1 MSFSFLLQHEKE
13 QPAQQSVKS
22 DQVTIRHRSE
32 LMGDIDESE
41 GYMRNKWSEQEMI
54 QTRRSVSSS
63 PSSES
68 ENNEAQDESKHQQ
81 LQQQKM
87 PMHPVAVTATIAATQ
102 LPTPQNE
109 MPMSNAHPM
118 RVNEM
123 ALNEGIQ
130 EMLPFPGQQQ
140 QSLPHPS
147 GQMNQFN
154 FPNENGPVSLFP
166 PTSGSLNTQI
176 PFPSPGTAMFPP
188 TFVNAYSAASS
199 TNSQQTS
206 KPGDTLTPNTGNS
219 SINYSANMC
228 AAAFTSS
235 SRNIALTT
243 SMMAPSPVQ
252 SDVSQIASPNSNN
265 MQTPIPPH
273 VTGNNNN
280 NNISNPKM
288 DFNRRKY
295 KKNITFCSIFFF
307 IGEIFVCSLSIHLC
321 YSFSWCSTSAT
332 DFIATNT
339 VTANRFTSISKAT
352 VHFQSNTA
360 NASAITSFTRCTIQF
375 REYTK

>member
-1 MSFSFLLQHEKE
+1 MESFSTFYRFIAKIVLILDFCFSMFYQHEKE
-13 QPAQQSVKS
+13 KPTPPPQQPIKN
-22 DQVTIRHRSE
+22 DQVTIRHRSD
-32 LMGDIDESE
+32 LMGDMDESE

-68 ENNEAQDESKHQQ
+68 ETNEVQSDDKHQTKIPPQ
-81 LQQQKM
+81 
-87 PMHPVAVTATIAATQ
+87 
-102 LPTPQNE
+102 PTPAPNIQTTTQNQ
-109 MPMSNAHPM
+109 MALPNALTM

-123 ALNEGIQ
+123 AAMNESMQ
-130 EMLPFPGQQQ
+130 EMLPFAAQQQ
-140 QSLPHPS
+140 TIQHPS

-166 PTSGSLNTQI
+166 PTTGSLNTQI

-188 TFVNAYSAASS
+188 TFINAYAAPPSS
-199 TNSQQTS
+199 TNAQQPS
-206 KPGDTLTPNTGNS
+206 KPGDTLTPNSASS
-219 SINYSANMC
+219 SINYPPNMC

-252 SDVSQIASPNSNN
+252 SDVSQISSPNSNNN
-265 MQTPIPPH
+265 MQTPITPH

-280 NNISNPKM
+280 NNISNTKM

-295 KKNITFCSIFFF
+295 PPSDFKFSLL
-307 IGEIFVCSLSIHLC
+307 IGF
-321 YSFSWCSTSAT
+321 
-332 DFIATNT
+332 
-339 VTANRFTSISKAT
+339 AN
-352 VHFQSNTA
+352 
-360 NASAITSFTRCTIQF
+360 
-375 REYTK
+375 